1 MARPKG
7 SKNKPVE
14 AKIEELISQVQKLPV
29 DETEKAEA
37 VEELEDLLGKSE
49 VTIEVKEPEIVAQ
62 IKSKKFLGRHPIT
75 KEEIWE

>member
-14 AKIEELISQVQKLPV
+14 AKVEEMIAKIQALPV

-37 VEELEDLLGKSE
+37 IDELEDLLDTPIKEESSE
-49 VTIEVKEPEIVAQ
+49 
-62 IKSKKFLGRHPIT
+62 KKFIGYHPVT
-75 KEEIWE
+75 GKEVWE